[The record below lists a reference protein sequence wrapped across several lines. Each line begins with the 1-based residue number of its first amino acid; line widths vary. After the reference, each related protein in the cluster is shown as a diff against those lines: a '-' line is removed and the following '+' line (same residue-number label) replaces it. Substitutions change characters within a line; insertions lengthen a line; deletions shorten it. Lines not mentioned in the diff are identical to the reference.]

1 MFMAHANHGNSSQAA
16 TISDKSDNSMVIAA
30 SAADANLMR
39 FTGVWVETSL
49 VKASPGCIIG
59 VGLPLSV
66 DLSASDGSLHLQHPR
81 QDTLDRPST
90 PESIAPGFELI
101 TLHHRHRP
109 PPSELRDHT

>member
-1 MFMAHANHGNSSQAA
+1 MFMAHANHGNSYQAA
-16 TISDKSDNSMVIAA
+16 TISEKSDNSMVIAA

-66 DLSASDGSLHLQHPR
+66 DLSASNGVMCLSPTRSQA
-81 QDTLDRPST
+81 
-90 PESIAPGFELI
+90 IC
-101 TLHHRHRP
+101 
-109 PPSELRDHT
+109 SEQLR